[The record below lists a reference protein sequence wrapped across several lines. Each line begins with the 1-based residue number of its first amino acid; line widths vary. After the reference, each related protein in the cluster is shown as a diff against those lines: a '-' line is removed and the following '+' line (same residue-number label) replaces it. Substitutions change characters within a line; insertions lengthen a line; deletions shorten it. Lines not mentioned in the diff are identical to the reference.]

1 MFNLFF
7 RRYLP
12 GFRLGPDGA
21 PRFNIDDNS
30 LPQRESASSDGT
42 LPNSAAQRYP
52 DAAQTQIPPSISFR
66 LPGAKG
72 WVLSAPPIGSP
83 GFRVSPQDDVPGFN
97 VRPQVDSP
105 GFNVD
110 ENGGQQ
116 PETTWSDGLPP
127 GSVTA
132 QDPSTTPTPTPPP
145 DVGDSAPPAPPP
157 LPDWPYQFGTMLPPR
172 LPIAFDP
179 RTGPRIEINPSP
191 GSGSAAASGV
201 YPWLPPSTPLQP
213 TNVDIRSRAPTT
225 QTTNSQPATRQAIR
239 NSWLQR
245 PTDVWPYAP
254 ADGALRAIA
263 PIRPLAD
270 SNFSLTN
277 AGDAGGRKAQQ
288 QMLLQQYQETQPTM
302 PSAPLGT
309 GPAMV
314 HLPEKPGMTD
324 FERGP
329 GQELPQFVEA
339 YQRLK
344 ESEGRRAISDQRS
357 LQPLNPVQNTSRDN
371 NLGLIGS
378 AQGQT
383 PVQKP
388 RPAQID
394 RALRDDGGLP
404 NGGVVSSVGPP
415 RTPRGNDE
423 IIAGGIS
430 PRDLNIHLVGDGD
443 TPSDAS
449 DLRRRRERHKA
460 GVRASIATAL
470 QRGFE
475 IAIEEEVAVDVPGFP
490 SPRFYDYIMKDPI
503 TGKYFGVEV
512 KTTLYDT
519 IRLVP
524 SQVKKDAVVVAQGA
538 KVRNRD
544 VWLDGVSYSTYCFEC
559 EELDIRSWVLQL
571 ILRNAGVKMAR
582 GTLPGKIRP

>member
-7 RRYLP
+7 RRY
-12 GFRLGPDGA
+12 
-21 PRFNIDDNS
+21 
-30 LPQRESASSDGT
+30 
-42 LPNSAAQRYP
+42 
-52 DAAQTQIPPSISFR
+52 
-66 LPGAKG
+66 
-72 WVLSAPPIGSP
+72 VP

-97 VRPQVDSP
+97 VRPQVDTT

-110 ENGGQQ
+110 ENGNRQQ
-116 PETTWSDGLPP
+116 ETIWSDELPP

-132 QDPSTTPTPTPPP
+132 QDPSTAPTPTPPP

-157 LPDWPYQFGTMLPPR
+157 LPDWPYQLGTMLPPWW
-172 LPIAFDP
+172 PTAFDP
-179 RTGPRIEINPSP
+179 RTERPIAINPSP
-191 GSGSAAASGV
+191 GSGSAAASSV
-201 YPWLPPSTPLQP
+201 YPWLSPSTPPQP
-213 TNVDIRSRAPTT
+213 ANVYIRSRAPTT
-225 QTTNSQPATRQAIR
+225 QTTNSQPATQQAIR
-239 NSWLQR
+239 DSWMQR
-245 PTDVWPYAP
+245 PTDAWPYANE
-254 ADGALRAIA
+254 DGALRAMA
-263 PIRPLAD
+263 PIRPLAN
-270 SNFSLTN
+270 SNFSLLN
-277 AGDAGGRKAQQ
+277 VGGQTAQQ
-288 QMLLQQYQETQPTM
+288 QMPLQQYQQTQRTM
-302 PSAPLGT
+302 APAPLGI

-314 HLPEKPGMTD
+314 HLPEKPGMTN

-357 LQPLNPVQNTSRDN
+357 LQPLNPAQNTSRDD

-378 AQGQT
+378 PQGQT

-388 RPAQID
+388 QTAQI
-394 RALRDDGGLP
+394 AEVLRDDGGLP
-404 NGGVVSSVGPP
+404 NGGVVSSVDPP

-443 TPSDAS
+443 TPRNAS
-449 DLRRRRERHKA
+449 DLSRRERHKA

-475 IAIEEEVAVDVPGFP
+475 IAIEEEAAVDVPGFP
-490 SPRFYDYIMKDPI
+490 YPRFYDYIMKDPT

-559 EELDIRSWVLQL
+559 EELDIRSWVLQR

>member
-7 RRYLP
+7 RRYVP
-12 GFRLGPDGA
+12 GFRVGPDGV
-21 PRFNIDDNS
+21 PGFNVDDNG
-30 LPQRESASSDGT
+30 LPQRASASSGGT
-42 LPNSAAQRYP
+42 LPDSAAQRYP
-52 DAAQTQIPPSISFR
+52 DAAQTQTPPSISFR
-66 LPGAKG
+66 LPGAEG
-72 WVLSAPPIGSP
+72 WVLSAPLIGSP
-83 GFRVSPQDDVPGFN
+83 GFRVGPQDDVPGFN
-97 VRPQVDSP
+97 VGPQDDAP
-105 GFNVD
+105 GFNLD
-110 ENGGQQ
+110 ENGVQQ
-116 PETTWSDGLPP
+116 QETTWSDGLPP
-127 GSVTA
+127 GSVTP
-132 QDPSTTPTPTPPP
+132 QDPNTAQTPTPPP
-145 DVGDSAPPAPPP
+145 DVDDPTPPAPPP
-157 LPDWPYQFGTMLPPR
+157 LPEWPYQFGTMLPSR
-172 LPIAFDP
+172 LPTVFDP
-179 RTGPRIEINPSP
+179 RTERPIAINPLP
-191 GSGSAAASGV
+191 GSDSAAASGA
-201 YPWLPPSTPLQP
+201 YLGPFPSTPP
-213 TNVDIRSRAPTT
+213 
-225 QTTNSQPATRQAIR
+225 QPATQQAIR
-239 NSWLQR
+239 NAWLQR
-245 PTDVWPYAP
+245 PTDVWPYAHE
-254 ADGALRAIA
+254 DGALQAIA
-263 PIRPLAD
+263 PIRPLAN
-270 SNFSLTN
+270 SNFSLLN
-277 AGDAGGRKAQQ
+277 VGGQTAQQ
-288 QMLLQQYQETQPTM
+288 QMPLQQYQQTQRTM
-302 PSAPLGT
+302 PPAPLGT

-357 LQPLNPVQNTSRDN
+357 LQPLNLAQNTSRDD

-378 AQGQT
+378 PEGQT

-388 RPAQID
+388 QAARID
-394 RALRDDGGLP
+394 EAVRDDVGLP

-423 IIAGGIS
+423 ITAGGIS

-443 TPSDAS
+443 TPSNAS
-449 DLRRRRERHKA
+449 DLSRRRERHKA

-475 IAIEEEVAVDVPGFP
+475 ITIEEEVAVDVPGFAT
-490 SPRFYDYIMKDPI
+490 PRFYDYIMKDPI

-538 KVRNRD
+538 KVRNRN

-559 EELDIRSWVLQL
+559 EELDIRSWVLQR

>member
-7 RRYLP
+7 RRYVP
-12 GFRLGPDGA
+12 GFRVSPQAGMPG
-21 PRFNIDDNS
+21 FNIDDNG
-30 LPQRESASSDGT
+30 LPQGTSASSDGT
-42 LPNSAAQRYP
+42 FPESAAQRYP
-52 DAAQTQIPPSISFR
+52 DAAQAQSPQSISFR
-66 LPGAKG
+66 LPGAEG
-72 WVLSAPPIGSP
+72 WVLSAPLIGSP
-83 GFRVSPQDDVPGFN
+83 GFRVSPQYDVPGFN
-97 VRPQVDSP
+97 VGPQDDAP
-105 GFNVD
+105 GFNLD
-110 ENGGQQ
+110 ENGAQQ
-116 PETTWSDGLPP
+116 QETIWSDGLPP

-132 QDPSTTPTPTPPP
+132 QDPSTAPTPMPPP

-157 LPDWPYQFGTMLPPR
+157 LPDWPYQLETMLPPR
-172 LPIAFDP
+172 LPAPFDP
-179 RTGPRIEINPSP
+179 RTERRIAINPSP
-191 GSGSAAASGV
+191 ESGSAAASGV

-213 TNVDIRSRAPTT
+213 ATVDIRSRAPTT
-225 QTTNSQPATRQAIR
+225 QTTNSQPVTRQAIR

-245 PTDVWPYAP
+245 PTDAWPYAP

-263 PIRPLAD
+263 PIRPLAN
-270 SNFSLTN
+270 SNFSLLN
-277 AGDAGGRKAQQ
+277 VGGQAAQQ
-288 QMLLQQYQETQPTM
+288 QMPLQKYPQTQRTM
-302 PSAPLGT
+302 APAPLGT

-324 FERGP
+324 FERWL

-357 LQPLNPVQNTSRDN
+357 LQPLNPAQNTSRDDD
-371 NLGLIGS
+371 LGLIGS
-378 AQGQT
+378 PQGQT
-383 PVQKP
+383 PIEKP
-388 RPAQID
+388 QAAQID
-394 RALRDDGGLP
+394 EALRDDGGLP
-404 NGGVVSSVGPP
+404 NGGVVSSVDPP
-415 RTPRGNDE
+415 RTPRGNE

-430 PRDLNIHLVGDGD
+430 PRDLNIHLVGDDD
-443 TPSDAS
+443 TPSNAS
-449 DLRRRRERHKA
+449 DLSRRERHKV

-490 SPRFYDYIMKDPI
+490 SPRFYDYIMRDPI

-538 KVRNRD
+538 KVRKHD

-559 EELDIRSWVLQL
+559 EDLDMRSWVLQR
-571 ILRNAGVKMAR
+571 ILRNAGVKIAR